1 MADEKQEPVDEDEA
15 EDPKLLPEREVMSL
29 IAPGGGGLG
38 GLIPAIG
45 PEPDQPLPPAP
56 PPASK

>member
-1 MADEKQEPVDEDEA
+1 MTEEKHEPDEEDEA
-15 EDPKLLPEREVMSL
+15 EDPKLLPNREVMAL

-38 GLIPAIG
+38 GIIPAIG
-45 PEPDQPLPPAP
+45 PEADQPLPPAP